1 MNLEQYN
8 RIHDFFITHSS
19 AFSLLLMANRFLT
32 ACGFLL
38 YPLLLLFLLLKRELL
53 MLCSFIFIP
62 TICFLIVTIFR
73 KVINKQRPYEK
84 LPIQSLIKKEK
95 KGQSFPSRHVFSI
108 FLIAT
113 LWFYF
118 WKPIGIFLLIA
129 GIFLAIVR
137 VIGGV
142 HFVSDVCAGA
152 FLGIIAGGIS
162 NYIFLLYEKTDKKSL
177 RIPFWRILKSLTS
190 EIASKAENKKD

>member
-19 AFSLLLMANRFLT
+19 AFSLLLMTNRFLT
-32 ACGFLL
+32 ACGFFL

-62 TICFLIVTIFR
+62 AICFLTVTIFR

-142 HFVSDVCAGA
+142 HFISDVCAGA
-152 FLGIIAGGIS
+152 FLGIIAGWIS
-162 NYIFLLYEKTDKKSL
+162 NYVFL
-177 RIPFWRILKSLTS
+177 I
-190 EIASKAENKKD
+190 N

>member
-1 MNLEQYN
+1 
-8 RIHDFFITHSS
+8 
-19 AFSLLLMANRFLT
+19 MANRFLT
-32 ACGFLL
+32 ACGFFL
-38 YPLLLLFLLLKRELL
+38 YPLLLLFLLLKGEFLT
-53 MLCSFIFIP
+53 LCSFIFIP
-62 TICFLIVTIFR
+62 AICFLIITIFR

-142 HFVSDVCAGA
+142 HFISDVCAGA
-152 FLGIIAGGIS
+152 FLGIIAGWIS
-162 NYIFLLYEKTDKKSL
+162 NYIFL
-177 RIPFWRILKSLTS
+177 IC
-190 EIASKAENKKD
+190 

>member
-1 MNLEQYN
+1 
-8 RIHDFFITHSS
+8 
-19 AFSLLLMANRFLT
+19 
-32 ACGFLL
+32 
-38 YPLLLLFLLLKRELL
+38 
-53 MLCSFIFIP
+53 MLISFIAIP
-62 TICFLIVTIFR
+62 ALCFLAVTIFR
-73 KVINKQRPYEK
+73 KVVNKKRPYEK

-142 HFVSDVCAGA
+142 HFISDVYAGA
-152 FLGIIAGGIS
+152 FLGIIAGWIS
-162 NYIFLLYEKTDKKSL
+162 NYIFLLY
-177 RIPFWRILKSLTS
+177 
-190 EIASKAENKKD
+190 

>member
-1 MNLEQYN
+1 
-8 RIHDFFITHSS
+8 
-19 AFSLLLMANRFLT
+19 
-32 ACGFLL
+32 
-38 YPLLLLFLLLKRELL
+38 

-62 TICFLIVTIFR
+62 AICFLTVTIFR

-84 LPIQSLIKKEK
+84 LPIQSLIKKDK

-113 LWFYF
+113 LWFCF
-118 WKPIGIFLLIA
+118 WKPVGIFLFIA

-142 HFVSDVCAGA
+142 HFISDVCAGA
-152 FLGIIAGGIS
+152 ALGILAGWIS
-162 NYIFLLYEKTDKKSL
+162 NYILL
-177 RIPFWRILKSLTS
+177 IC
-190 EIASKAENKKD
+190 

>member
-19 AFSLLLMANRFLT
+19 AFSLLLMTNRFLT
-32 ACGFLL
+32 ACGFFL
-38 YPLLLLFLLLKRELL
+38 YSLLLLFLLLKRELL

-62 TICFLIVTIFR
+62 AICFLTVTIFR

-142 HFVSDVCAGA
+142 HFISDVCAGA
-152 FLGIIAGGIS
+152 FLGIIAGWIS
-162 NYIFLLYEKTDKKSL
+162 NYVFL
-177 RIPFWRILKSLTS
+177 IC
-190 EIASKAENKKD
+190 